1 MTDLL
6 EPPTSAPMRAPVE
19 FRSATVAD
27 VRYADRIVEVVAVP
41 YNEETVVEYRGRLVT
56 ESVLPGAFDGIET
69 RPNRISVN
77 RDHDYARTIGITRA
91 LQPSRTEGLVA
102 ALRISPT
109 AAGDEALELAND
121 GALGASVGMAVR
133 PADQRWSDNNRRRQ
147 IVRAFLDHIALV
159 ANPAYAGAG
168 VLAVRSDGQPSEDLY
183 QPPAT
188 PRLDDVRR
196 YLNGLRT

>member
-27 VRYADRIVEVVAVP
+27 VRYADRVVEVVAVP
-41 YNEETVVEYRGRLVT
+41 YNEETVVPYRGRLVT

-196 YLNGLRT
+196 YLDTLRT

>member
-196 YLNGLRT
+196 YLDTLRT